1 MAEETVLSTGRLQ
14 QFLSVTQD
22 HLWCL
27 FAISSTLAL
36 NSYLSCRLRHTQ
48 KWKYLILVV
57 FCWSSVGQQIH
68 AIIDAD
74 KVGGPPGS
82 PAGFAEI
89 KQFFLPETHFIRK
102 LVSLTVSH
110 LGYIACSTS
119 RRQKRRIEMYPPLLP
134 LPFTFNLSVQVERRT
149 ITLLVLSREEISKE
163 SHCCCC
169 FFFLFFFFFNNKRVL
184 KLSSF

>member
-1 MAEETVLSTGRLQ
+1 MAEETVLSAGRLQ

-22 HLWCL
+22 HLWRL

-57 FCWSSVGQQIH
+57 FCWSTDTCYYWCWQ
-68 AIIDAD
+68 
-74 KVGGPPGS
+74 GGRPTRKS
-82 PAGFAEI
+82 SCNCWNKTI
-89 KQFFLPETHFIRK
+89 LPSWTHFIRK

-119 RRQKRRIEMYPPLLP
+119 RRQKRRIETSPPLLP
-134 LPFTFNLSVQVERRT
+134 LPFTFNLLGQVERRK
-149 ITLLVLSREEISKE
+149 ITLLVLPREESSKA
-163 SHCCCC
+163 SYCCCC
-169 FFFLFFFFFNNKRVL
+169 C
-184 KLSSF
+184 